1 MTVSTIKSGDV
12 HIPEEM
18 LRKYGLSDGA
28 QVAIEDTKDGI
39 MIHAAKNMRSL
50 SDLAGFLGPDSLV
63 VETLL
68 EERRRD
74 RESEDRP
81 FGS

>member
-12 HIPEEM
+12 HIPDEI

-28 QVAIEDTKDGI
+28 RVAIEDTQEGI
-39 MIHAAKNMRSL
+39 VIHPTKKMRSL
-50 SDLAGFLGPDSLV
+50 SDLVGFLGSNSKV